1 MYGCMIMAHKVL
13 SIALSLLIILTG
25 FIPPRLSYAQ
35 EDSYTIAVLDLIS
48 NGISDS
54 EARSLSDFLRSQIT
68 RTATSQKFTE
78 KSGFVYKVIERAQMD
93 KILEEFDYQST
104 GCTDEEC
111 AVELGKMLNVEHIVI
126 GSVGLVGQTYT
137 INARI
142 VDIETASTL
151 SVADYMFTGKRDNL
165 LKTGVPSIVNELLY
179 GKKQKKS
186 KKWYYII
193 GGIVLA
199 GGAAAALMSGGSD
212 SGGGNGTV
220 VIDIILDE

>member
-1 MYGCMIMAHKVL
+1 
-13 SIALSLLIILTG
+13 
-25 FIPPRLSYAQ
+25 
-35 EDSYTIAVLDLIS
+35 
-48 NGISDS
+48 
-54 EARSLSDFLRSQIT
+54 
-68 RTATSQKFTE
+68 
-78 KSGFVYKVIERAQMD
+78 MD
-93 KILEEFDYQST
+93 KILEEFDYQNT

-111 AVELGKMLNVEHIVI
+111 AVELGKMLNAERIVI

-165 LKTGVPSIVNELLY
+165 LKTGVPSVVNELLY

-186 KKWYYII
+186 KKWYYIV

-199 GGAAAALMSGGSD
+199 GGAAAVLMSGGSD
-212 SGGGNGTV
+212 SGGGDGTA

>member
-1 MYGCMIMAHKVL
+1 MAHKVL
-13 SIALSLLIILTG
+13 SISLSFLIILTG
-25 FIPPRLSYAQ
+25 FIPPRLSFAQ
-35 EDSYTIAVLDLIS
+35 EDSYTIAVLDLIA
-48 NGISDS
+48 NGISAS
-54 EARSLSDFLRSQIT
+54 EARSLSDYLRSQIT
-68 RTATSQKFTE
+68 RTVTSQEFTE
-78 KSGFVYKVIERAQMD
+78 KSGFVYKVIERVQMD

-111 AVELGKMLNVEHIVI
+111 AVELGKMLNVERIVI

-186 KKWYYII
+186 KKWYYIV
-193 GGIVLA
+193 GGIILA

-212 SGGGNGTV
+212 SGGGDGTV

>member
-1 MYGCMIMAHKVL
+1 MIMAHKVL
-13 SIALSLLIILTG
+13 SIALSFLIILTG
-25 FIPPRLSYAQ
+25 FITPHISFAQ
-35 EDSYTIAVLDLIS
+35 EDSYTIAVLDLIA
-48 NGISDS
+48 NGISAS
-54 EARSLSDFLRSQIT
+54 EARSLSDYLRSQIT
-68 RTATSQKFTE
+68 RTVTSQEFTE
-78 KSGFVYKVIERAQMD
+78 KSGFVYKVIERVQMD

-111 AVELGKMLNVEHIVI
+111 AVELGKMLNVERIVI

-186 KKWYYII
+186 KKWYYIV
-193 GGIVLA
+193 GGIILA
-199 GGAAAALMSGGSD
+199 GGAAAALMGGGSD
-212 SGGGNGTV
+212 SGGGDGTS